1 MINFSSPAFSRKT
14 FAAVFASVLLG
25 SSYLQ
30 AAPAAPQ
37 YVQSP
42 GFHRQAVGDA
52 VVTAVYD
59 GYVALDPKSLSGLD
73 QGKIRE
79 LMAKEFQIKNST
91 LQVSVNAFLVHT
103 EKNLIL
109 IDSGSAN
116 CFGPTMGRM
125 VDNIKAAG
133 YNPADVDTVLL
144 THMHPDHACGITL
157 PSGEAAF
164 PNATVWA
171 DKDDAD
177 FWLNPESGN
186 KLPQDQRDFL
196 KMAQDAVA
204 PYLAKGKFK
213 VFTDGQAI
221 VPGVSV
227 MPTAGHT
234 PGHTSYLIT
243 SGNEKLLVWGDII
256 HFHAVQ
262 LPHPE
267 VTIEVDVDPKRA
279 IKSREKILAQAA
291 SNGWL
296 VGAAHL
302 PFPGIG
308 HVSKESEGYSWTP
321 VEYVPLPGHV
331 K

>member
-1 MINFSSPAFSRKT
+1 MICFKHLASPKKAAAGL
-14 FAAVFASVLLG
+14 FALALLAASAAM
-25 SSYLQ
+25 
-30 AAPAAPQ
+30 AAPPQ
-37 YVQSP
+37 PQLEQSP
-42 GFHRQAVGDA
+42 GYHRQALGSF

-59 GYVALDPKSLSGLD
+59 GFVGLDPKSLSGMD
-73 QGKIRE
+73 QGKIRD
-79 LMAKEFQIKNST
+79 LMAKEFQVKNTT

-103 EKNLIL
+103 DKNLVL

-125 VDNIKAAG
+125 VDNIRTAG

-157 PSGEAAF
+157 PNGETAF

-204 PYLAKGKFK
+204 PYAATGKFK
-213 VFTDGQAI
+213 TFNGGETL
-221 VPGVSV
+221 VPGIEV

-234 PGHTSYLIT
+234 PGHTSYLVT
-243 SGNEKLLVWGDII
+243 SGSDKLVVWGDII

-267 VTIEVDVDPKRA
+267 VTIEVDVDPKQA
-279 IKSREKILAQAA
+279 IKSREKILSQAA
-291 SNGWL
+291 ANGWL
-296 VGAAHL
+296 IGAAHL

-308 HVSKESEGYSWTP
+308 HVSKENQGYSWTP
-321 VEYVPLPGHV
+321 VEYAPLPGRV